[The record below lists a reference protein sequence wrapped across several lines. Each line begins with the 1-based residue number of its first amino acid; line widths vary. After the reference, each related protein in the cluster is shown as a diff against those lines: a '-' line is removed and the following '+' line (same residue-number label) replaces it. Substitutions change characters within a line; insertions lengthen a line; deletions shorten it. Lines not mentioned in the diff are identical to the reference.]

1 MVEKFSYW
9 RLCLKYACKGI
20 YVSPNGHPFELF
32 HLDMERIGIVPKRA
46 PAKIID
52 FRAHIENKHT
62 ID

>member
-1 MVEKFSYW
+1 MP
-9 RLCLKYACKGI
+9 AKG
-20 YVSPNGHPFELF
+20 YMSARGFDAYGHPFELF

>member
-1 MVEKFSYW
+1 M
-9 RLCLKYACKGI
+9 GI
-20 YVSPNGHPFELF
+20 MRISQQGYMF

>member
-1 MVEKFSYW
+1 MLKV
-9 RLCLKYACKGI
+9 CLQRDICQPEGFDAY
-20 YVSPNGHPFELF
+20 GHPFELF
-32 HLDMERIGIVPKRA
+32 QLDMERIGIVPKRA

>member
-1 MVEKFSYW
+1 MPAKDICQPEGFDAY
-9 RLCLKYACKGI
+9 
-20 YVSPNGHPFELF
+20 GHPFELF
-32 HLDMERIGIVPKRA
+32 YLDMERIGIVPKRA